1 MDEFV
6 VMEEE
11 KQILGM
17 FSTREAAEAARLEY
31 CKIMAK
37 DNSLNFMQ
45 RMERTFVLLIGETG
59 NPNE

>member
-1 MDEFV
+1 MDKFV

-31 CKIMAK
+31 CKITAK